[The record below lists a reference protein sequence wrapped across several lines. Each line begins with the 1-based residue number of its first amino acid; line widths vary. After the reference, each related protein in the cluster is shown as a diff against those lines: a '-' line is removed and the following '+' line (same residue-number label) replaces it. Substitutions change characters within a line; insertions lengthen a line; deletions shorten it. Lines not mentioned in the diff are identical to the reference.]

1 MMYEE
6 TDALVLRQTSFGL
19 GQRTV
24 ADQPEAASVLA
35 IISGSGGGQQV
46 RKRSLCS
53 TCSSRMI
60 AFQDRLGITIGR
72 ENTSKEHY
80 CETVYA
86 AGGGGGDRVLRL
98 QRLQSCW
105 RYVLYCTRPTSSLL
119 SPCLLP
125 SDLPLL
131 LPPPRDVTC
140 RVRFSTSFSLHVSLS
155 N

>member
-1 MMYEE
+1 MRWSCARR
-6 TDALVLRQTSFGL
+6 ALV
-19 GQRTV
+19 
-24 ADQPEAASVLA
+24 
-35 IISGSGGGQQV
+35 SGSGRWLTSRRRRVSWRLSRAAAVGSRCENEV
-46 RKRSLCS
+46 CAPL
-53 TCSSRMI
+53 CSSRMI
-60 AFQDRLGITIGR
+60 ALPSRLGITIGR